1 MPQSSTRRSDWP
13 RAPGCGIFRAL
24 GAIFAPMTSQPQPQL
39 ALLSNGVRV
48 ATIEMP
54 HMQSVS
60 IGFWTGT
67 GSRHESAAQSG
78 IAHFI
83 EHLLFKGTPT
93 RSSEEI
99 SRQIERLGGSID
111 AFTTEDHTA
120 YQVKGP
126 AEQMEPLI
134 DVLADLYQHPRFDP
148 DDLENERN
156 VIREEIAMV
165 RDQPSQWLED
175 LTSAAAWPG
184 HPLGRAITGTEE
196 TLGDI
201 DRSAVIA
208 FHRAAYT
215 APQTVVTVAGRVTH
229 DEVMA
234 LLAPRLANLPTG
246 TPMEADVAPPK
257 SAGFAFARRDD
268 LEQAH
273 LAVGFHACGR
283 HEEGRF
289 AQKLLNVLLG
299 ENMSSRLF
307 QELREREGLCYE
319 VQSDIMAFEDTGL
332 LHVYVALDP
341 SQVGRALTTLRRVLA
356 EFAES
361 PPGIQELEE
370 AKSYLIGQSRIAL
383 ENTASQMMWAGECLL
398 SFGKVID
405 PEQVHQRLTA
415 VTPAEIQEIAGRL
428 FRADRL
434 VTAAVGPKGMEKT
447 LRAWHEAFEPG
458 AVGNR

>member
-1 MPQSSTRRSDWP
+1 MTQPASQSPP
-13 RAPGCGIFRAL
+13 R
-24 GAIFAPMTSQPQPQL
+24 L
-39 ALLSNGVRV
+39 ATLPNGVRV
-48 ATIEMP
+48 ATVEMP

-67 GSRHESAAQSG
+67 GSRHESAGQNG
-78 IAHFI
+78 VAHFI

-93 RSSEEI
+93 RSAEEI
-99 SRQIERLGGSID
+99 SRQVERLGGSID

-196 TLGDI
+196 TLGSL
-201 DRSAVIA
+201 DRAAAAA

-215 APQTVVTVAGRVTH
+215 AGQTVVTVAGRVTH
-229 DEVMA
+229 AEV
-234 LLAPRLANLPTG
+234 LERLRPRLEGLPAG
-246 TPMEADVAPPK
+246 PALAAEPAPPP
-257 SAGFAFARRDD
+257 APGFAFARRDD

-283 HEEGRF
+283 HDEDRY

-307 QELREREGLCYE
+307 QKLREREGLCYE

-341 SQVGRALTTLRRVLA
+341 AEAGRALATLRRVLGGFVDRPPSGA
-356 EFAES
+356 E
-361 PPGIQELEE
+361 LDE

-398 SFGKVID
+398 SFGEVID
-405 PEQVHQRLTA
+405 PEFVHRRLAA
-415 VTPAEIQEIAGRL
+415 VAPGEVQAMAARL
-428 FRADRL
+428 FRTGRL
-434 VTAAVGPKGMEKT
+434 VSAAVGPRAMEKS
-447 LRAWHEAFEPG
+447 LRAWHEGFG
-458 AVGNR
+458 A

>member
-1 MPQSSTRRSDWP
+1 M
-13 RAPGCGIFRAL
+13 I
-24 GAIFAPMTSQPQPQL
+24 QPTPQL
-39 ALLSNGVRV
+39 ATLPNGVRV
-48 ATIEMP
+48 ATVEMP
-54 HMQSVS
+54 YMQSVS

-67 GSRHESAAQSG
+67 GSRHESAGQNG

-83 EHLLFKGTPT
+83 EHLLFKGTPS

-99 SRQIERLGGSID
+99 SRHVERLGGSID

-126 AEQMEPLI
+126 AEQLEPLL
-134 DVLADLYQHPRFDP
+134 DVLADLYQRPRFDP
-148 DDLENERN
+148 EDLENERN

-196 TLGDI
+196 TLASL
-201 DRSAVIA
+201 DRATAIA

-215 APQTVVTVAGRVTH
+215 ARQTVVTVAGRVTH
-229 DEVMA
+229 AGVLA
-234 LLAPRLANLPTG
+234 LLAPRLADLPAG
-246 TPMEADVAPPK
+246 PALVAEPAP
-257 SAGFAFARRDD
+257 APAPGFAFARRDD

-283 HEEGRF
+283 HDEARY

-319 VQSDIMAFEDTGL
+319 IQSDIMAFEDTGL

-341 SQVGRALTTLRRVLA
+341 AEVSRALATLRRVLG
-356 EFAES
+356 EFTAQ
-361 PPGIQELEE
+361 PPAGRDLDE

-398 SFGKVID
+398 SFGEVID
-405 PEQVHQRLTA
+405 PETVHQRLEA
-415 VTPAEIQEIAGRL
+415 VTAEEIRAMARQT

-434 VTAAVGPKGMEKT
+434 VTAAVGPRSMEKA
-447 LRAWHEAFEPG
+447 LRAWHDG
-458 AVGNR
+458 LDLG

>member
-1 MPQSSTRRSDWP
+1 M
-13 RAPGCGIFRAL
+13 
-24 GAIFAPMTSQPQPQL
+24 SQPTPQL
-39 ALLSNGVRV
+39 TTLPNGVRV

-67 GSRHESAAQSG
+67 GSRHESAGQNG

-99 SRQIERLGGSID
+99 SRQVERLGGSID

-126 AEQMEPLI
+126 AEQLEPLL

-196 TLGDI
+196 TLSSL
-201 DRSAVIA
+201 DRAASEA
-208 FHRAAYT
+208 FHRSAYT
-215 APQTVVTVAGRVTH
+215 ARQTVVTVAGRVTH
-229 DEVMA
+229 SDVLA
-234 LLAPRLANLPTG
+234 LLVPRLADLPDG
-246 TPMEADVAPPK
+246 PVLVAEPAPPVA
-257 SAGFAFARRDD
+257 SGFAFARRDD

-283 HEEGRF
+283 HDEARY

-319 VQSDIMAFEDTGL
+319 IQSDIMGFEDTGL

-341 SQVGRALTTLRRVLA
+341 GEVSKALATLRRVLA
-356 EFAES
+356 EFVGQ
-361 PPGIQELEE
+361 PPADRDLDE

-398 SFGKVID
+398 SFGEVID
-405 PEQVHQRLTA
+405 PETVHRRLSA
-415 VTPAEIQEIAGRL
+415 VTPDEIREMAERI
-428 FRADRL
+428 FRGDRL
-434 VTAAVGPKGMEKT
+434 VTAAVGPRSMEKA
-447 LRAWHEAFEPG
+447 LRAWHDGFD
-458 AVGNR
+458 R